1 VDRTRIICC
10 DSLGS
15 HLEVAQVKRGTNFPV
30 YSLDRA
36 LHSQPKNMRQ
46 RLIDVLTALPE
57 SITTVLIA
65 MGYCGGSL
73 DNICARQRL
82 VIPNLDDCITMLLT
96 KTDAQE
102 GNLKQ
107 RGHMYF
113 RDSECGGVNV
123 QQMLDD
129 LCREYGM
136 ERGIG
141 IFGMWFADYTHA
153 DIIDTGVFDCYE
165 EGYVE
170 SIQKQADLIR
180 CELDYVEGS
189 NRILEKLVSGQ
200 WDEQFLIVPPGT
212 VLTKSVFSLGE
223 EFQYG

>member
-1 VDRTRIICC
+1 
-10 DSLGS
+10 
-15 HLEVAQVKRGTNFPV
+15 
-30 YSLDRA
+30 
-36 LHSQPKNMRQ
+36 MRQ
-46 RLIDVLTALPE
+46 RLMDVLNALPE

-123 QQMLDD
+123 QRMLDN
-129 LCREYGM
+129 LRREYGM
-136 ERGIG
+136 ERGTG

-165 EGYVE
+165 ESYVE

-180 CELDYVEGS
+180 CELGYVEGS

-212 VLTKSVFSLGE
+212 VLTKSAFSLGE

>member
-1 VDRTRIICC
+1 MDSTCIVCC
-10 DSLGS
+10 DSLLS
-15 HLEVAQVKRGTNFPV
+15 HLEAAQVTMGTKYPI
-30 YSLDRA
+30 YTLDRA

-46 RLIDVLTALPE
+46 SLQDVLNALPE

-73 DNICARQRL
+73 DNICTRQQL

-123 QQMLDD
+123 QRMLDN
-129 LCREYGM
+129 LRQEYGM
-136 ERGIG
+136 ERGTG

-165 EGYVE
+165 ESYVE

-212 VLTKSVFSLGE
+212 VLTKSAFSLGE

>member
-1 VDRTRIICC
+1 
-10 DSLGS
+10 
-15 HLEVAQVKRGTNFPV
+15 
-30 YSLDRA
+30 
-36 LHSQPKNMRQ
+36 MRQ

-73 DNICARQRL
+73 DNICARQQL

-123 QQMLDD
+123 QQMLDN

-165 EGYVE
+165 ESYVE

-180 CELDYVEGS
+180 CQLDYVEGS

-212 VLTKSVFSLGE
+212 VLTKSAFSLGE

>member
-1 VDRTRIICC
+1 MNSTCIVCC
-10 DSLGS
+10 DSLLS
-15 HLEVAQVKRGTNFPV
+15 HLEAAQVTMGTKYPI
-30 YSLDRA
+30 YTLDRA
-36 LHSQPKNMRQ
+36 LHSQPQNMRQ
-46 RLIDVLTALPE
+46 SLLDVLNTLPE

-73 DNICARQRL
+73 ASICARQQL

-123 QQMLDD
+123 QRMLDN
-129 LCREYGM
+129 LRQEYGM
-136 ERGIG
+136 ERGTG

-165 EGYVE
+165 ESYVE

-180 CELDYVEGS
+180 CELGYVEGS

-212 VLTKSVFSLGE
+212 VLTKSAFSLGE

>member
-1 VDRTRIICC
+1 MDSTCIVCC
-10 DSLGS
+10 DSLLS
-15 HLEVAQVKRGTNFPV
+15 HLEAAQVKMGTKYPI
-30 YSLDRA
+30 YTLDRA
-36 LHSQPKNMRQ
+36 LHSQPQNMRQ
-46 RLIDVLTALPE
+46 RLMDVLNTLPE

-73 DNICARQRL
+73 ASICARQQL

-123 QQMLDD
+123 QRMLDN
-129 LCREYGM
+129 LRQEYGM
-136 ERGIG
+136 ERGTG

-165 EGYVE
+165 ESYVE

-200 WDEQFLIVPPGT
+200 WDEQFLIVLPGI
-212 VLTKSVFSLGE
+212 VLTKSAFSLGE

>member
-1 VDRTRIICC
+1 MDSACIVCC
-10 DSLGS
+10 DSLLS
-15 HLEVAQVKRGTNFPV
+15 HLEVAQEKMGTKCPI
-30 YSLDRA
+30 YTLDRA

-46 RLIDVLTALPE
+46 RLIDVLNALPG

-65 MGYCGGSL
+65 MGHCGGSL

-82 VIPNLDDCITMLLT
+82 VIPDLDDCITMLLT

-123 QQMLDD
+123 QRMLDN
-129 LCREYGM
+129 LRQEYGM
-136 ERGIG
+136 ERGTG

-165 EGYVE
+165 ESYVE

-212 VLTKSVFSLGE
+212 ALTRSTFSLGE

>member
-1 VDRTRIICC
+1 MDSTCIVCC
-10 DSLGS
+10 DSLLS
-15 HLEVAQVKRGTNFPV
+15 HLEAAQVKMGTKYPI
-30 YSLDRA
+30 YTLDRA

-46 RLIDVLTALPE
+46 RLQDVLNALPE

-123 QQMLDD
+123 QRMLDN
-129 LCREYGM
+129 LRREYGT
-136 ERGIG
+136 ERGTG

-165 EGYVE
+165 ESYVE

>member
-1 VDRTRIICC
+1 MDSTCIVCC
-10 DSLGS
+10 DSLLS
-15 HLEVAQVKRGTNFPV
+15 HLEAAQVTMGTKYPI
-30 YSLDRA
+30 YTLDRA

-46 RLIDVLTALPE
+46 RLMDVLNALPE

-113 RDSECGGVNV
+113 RDGECGGVNV
-123 QQMLDD
+123 QRMLDN
-129 LCREYGM
+129 LRQEYGM
-136 ERGIG
+136 ERGTG

-165 EGYVE
+165 ESYVE

-180 CELDYVEGS
+180 CQLDYVEGS

-212 VLTKSVFSLGE
+212 VLTKSAFSLGE

>member
-1 VDRTRIICC
+1 
-10 DSLGS
+10 
-15 HLEVAQVKRGTNFPV
+15 
-30 YSLDRA
+30 
-36 LHSQPKNMRQ
+36 MRQ
-46 RLIDVLTALPE
+46 SLLDVLNTLPE

-73 DNICARQRL
+73 DNICARQKL

-96 KTDAQE
+96 KTDVQE

-123 QQMLDD
+123 QRMLDN
-129 LCREYGM
+129 LRQEYGM
-136 ERGIG
+136 ERGTG

-165 EGYVE
+165 ESYVE

-180 CELDYVEGS
+180 CELGYVEGS

-212 VLTKSVFSLGE
+212 VLTKSAFSLGE

>member
-1 VDRTRIICC
+1 
-10 DSLGS
+10 
-15 HLEVAQVKRGTNFPV
+15 
-30 YSLDRA
+30 
-36 LHSQPKNMRQ
+36 MRQ
-46 RLIDVLTALPE
+46 SLLDVLNALPE

-73 DNICARQRL
+73 DNICARQQL

-123 QQMLDD
+123 QRMLDN
-129 LCREYGM
+129 LRQEYGM
-136 ERGIG
+136 ERGTG

-165 EGYVE
+165 ERYVE

-180 CELDYVEGS
+180 CELGYVEGS

-212 VLTKSVFSLGE
+212 VLTKSTFSLGE

>member
-1 VDRTRIICC
+1 MDSTCIVCC
-10 DSLGS
+10 DSLLS
-15 HLEVAQVKRGTNFPV
+15 HLEAAQVKMGTNYPV
-30 YSLDRA
+30 YTLDRA
-36 LHSQPKNMRQ
+36 LHSQPQNMRQ
-46 RLIDVLTALPE
+46 SLLDVLNALPE

-73 DNICARQRL
+73 DNICTRQQL

-123 QQMLDD
+123 QRMLDN
-129 LCREYGM
+129 LRQEYGM
-136 ERGIG
+136 ERGTG

-165 EGYVE
+165 ERYVE

-180 CELDYVEGS
+180 CELGYVEGS

>member
-1 VDRTRIICC
+1 MDSTCIVCC
-10 DSLGS
+10 DSLLS
-15 HLEVAQVKRGTNFPV
+15 HLEAAQVKMGTNCPV

-46 RLIDVLTALPE
+46 RLIDVLNALPE

-123 QQMLDD
+123 QRMLDN
-129 LCREYGM
+129 LRQEYGM
-136 ERGIG
+136 ERGTG

-165 EGYVE
+165 ERYVE

-180 CELDYVEGS
+180 CELGYVEGS

-200 WDEQFLIVPPGT
+200 WDEQFLIVPPVT
-212 VLTKSVFSLGE
+212 VLTKSAFSLGE

>member
-1 VDRTRIICC
+1 MDSTCIVCC
-10 DSLGS
+10 DSLLR
-15 HLEVAQVKRGTNFPV
+15 HLEAAQVKMGTKCPIYTLN
-30 YSLDRA
+30 RA

-46 RLIDVLTALPE
+46 CLMDVLNALPE

-123 QQMLDD
+123 QRMLDN
-129 LCREYGM
+129 LRQEYGM
-136 ERGIG
+136 ERGTG

-165 EGYVE
+165 ESYVE

-180 CELDYVEGS
+180 CELGYVEGS

-212 VLTKSVFSLGE
+212 VLTKSAFSLGE

>member
-1 VDRTRIICC
+1 MDSTCIVCC
-10 DSLGS
+10 DSLES
-15 HLEVAQVKRGTNFPV
+15 HLEAAQVKMRTNYPV
-30 YSLDRA
+30 YTLDRA
-36 LHSQPKNMRQ
+36 LHSEPKNMRQ
-46 RLIDVLTALPE
+46 SLLDTLNALPE
-57 SITTVLIA
+57 HMTTVLIA

-73 DNICARQRL
+73 DNICTRQQL

-96 KTDAQE
+96 RTDTQQ

-123 QQMLDD
+123 QRMLDN
-129 LCREYGM
+129 LRREYGM
-136 ERGIG
+136 ERGTG

-165 EGYVE
+165 ESYVE

-212 VLTKSVFSLGE
+212 VLAKSAFSLGE

>member
-1 VDRTRIICC
+1 MDSTCIVCC
-10 DSLGS
+10 DSLLS
-15 HLEVAQVKRGTNFPV
+15 HLEAAQVTTGTKYPI
-30 YSLDRA
+30 YTLDRA

-46 RLIDVLTALPE
+46 SLLDVLNTLPE

-73 DNICARQRL
+73 DNICTRQQL

-123 QQMLDD
+123 QRMLDN
-129 LCREYGM
+129 LRQEYGM
-136 ERGIG
+136 ERGTG

-165 EGYVE
+165 ESYVE

-180 CELDYVEGS
+180 CELGYVEGS

-212 VLTKSVFSLGE
+212 VLTKSTFSLGE
-223 EFQYG
+223 EFQYE

>member
-1 VDRTRIICC
+1 MNSTCIVCC
-10 DSLGS
+10 DSLLS
-15 HLEVAQVKRGTNFPV
+15 HLEAAQVKMGTNHPV
-30 YSLDRA
+30 YLLDRA

-46 RLIDVLTALPE
+46 RLMDVLNALPE

-73 DNICARQRL
+73 ASICARRQL

-123 QQMLDD
+123 QRMLDN
-129 LCREYGM
+129 LRQEYGM
-136 ERGIG
+136 ERGTG

-165 EGYVE
+165 ESYVE

-180 CELDYVEGS
+180 CELGYVEGS

-200 WDEQFLIVPPGT
+200 WDEQFLIVPSGA

>member
-1 VDRTRIICC
+1 MDSACIVCC
-10 DSLGS
+10 DSLLS
-15 HLEVAQVKRGTNFPV
+15 HLEAAQVTMGTKYPI
-30 YSLDRA
+30 YTLDRA
-36 LHSQPKNMRQ
+36 LHSQPQNMRQ
-46 RLIDVLTALPE
+46 RLMAVLNALPE
-57 SITTVLIA
+57 SVTTVLIA

-73 DNICARQRL
+73 ASICARQQL

-123 QQMLDD
+123 QRMLDN
-129 LCREYGM
+129 LRQEYGM
-136 ERGIG
+136 ERGTG

-165 EGYVE
+165 ESYVE

-212 VLTKSVFSLGE
+212 VLTKSAFSLGE

>member
-1 VDRTRIICC
+1 MDSTCIVCC
-10 DSLGS
+10 DSLLR
-15 HLEVAQVKRGTNFPV
+15 HLEAAQVKMGTKCPIYTLN
-30 YSLDRA
+30 RA

-46 RLIDVLTALPE
+46 CLMDVLNALPE

-123 QQMLDD
+123 QRMLDN
-129 LCREYGM
+129 LRREYGM
-136 ERGIG
+136 ERGTG

-165 EGYVE
+165 ESYVE

-180 CELDYVEGS
+180 CELGYVEGS

-200 WDEQFLIVPPGT
+200 WDEQFLIVPSGT
-212 VLTKSVFSLGE
+212 VLTKSAFSLGE

>member
-1 VDRTRIICC
+1 MNSTCIVCC
-10 DSLGS
+10 DSLLS
-15 HLEVAQVKRGTNFPV
+15 HLEAAQVKMGTNYPV

-36 LHSQPKNMRQ
+36 LHSQPQNMRQ
-46 RLIDVLTALPE
+46 RLMDVLNALPE
-57 SITTVLIA
+57 FITTVLIA
-65 MGYCGGSL
+65 MGYCGGSQ

-96 KTDAQE
+96 KTNAQE

-123 QQMLDD
+123 QRMLDN
-129 LCREYGM
+129 LRQEYGM
-136 ERGIG
+136 ERGTG

-165 EGYVE
+165 ESYVE

-180 CELDYVEGS
+180 CQLDYVEGS

-212 VLTKSVFSLGE
+212 VLTKSAFSLGE

>member
-1 VDRTRIICC
+1 MDSTCIVCC
-10 DSLGS
+10 DSLLS
-15 HLEVAQVKRGTNFPV
+15 HLEAAQVKMGTNYPV
-30 YSLDRA
+30 YSLDRG
-36 LHSQPKNMRQ
+36 LHSQPKNMRHSLQ
-46 RLIDVLTALPE
+46 DVLNTLPE

-73 DNICARQRL
+73 ASICARQQL

-96 KTDAQE
+96 RTDTQQ

-123 QQMLDD
+123 QRMLDN
-129 LCREYGM
+129 LRQEYGM
-136 ERGIG
+136 ERGTG

-165 EGYVE
+165 ESYVE

-212 VLTKSVFSLGE
+212 VLTKSAFSLGE

>member
-1 VDRTRIICC
+1 MDRTCIICC

-15 HLEVAQVKRGTNFPV
+15 HLEVAQVKMGTNFPV

-123 QQMLDD
+123 QRMLDN
-129 LCREYGM
+129 LRREYGM
-136 ERGIG
+136 ERGTG

-165 EGYVE
+165 ESYVE

>member
-1 VDRTRIICC
+1 MDSACIVCC
-10 DSLGS
+10 DSLLS
-15 HLEVAQVKRGTNFPV
+15 HLEAAQVKMGTNYPV

-36 LHSQPKNMRQ
+36 LHSQPQNMRQ
-46 RLIDVLTALPE
+46 SLLDVLNTLPE

-123 QQMLDD
+123 QRTLDN
-129 LCREYGM
+129 LRREYGT
-136 ERGIG
+136 ERGTG

-165 EGYVE
+165 ESYVE

-180 CELDYVEGS
+180 CELGYVEGS

-200 WDEQFLIVPPGT
+200 WDEQFLIVLPGT

>member
-1 VDRTRIICC
+1 MDSTCIVCC
-10 DSLGS
+10 DSLES
-15 HLEVAQVKRGTNFPV
+15 HLEAAQVKMGTNYLV
-30 YSLDRA
+30 YTLDRA
-36 LHSQPKNMRQ
+36 LHSEPKNMRQ
-46 RLIDVLTALPE
+46 SLLDVLNALPE

-73 DNICARQRL
+73 DNICARQQL

-123 QQMLDD
+123 QRMLDN
-129 LCREYGM
+129 LRQEYGM
-136 ERGIG
+136 ERGTG

-165 EGYVE
+165 ESYVE

-212 VLTKSVFSLGE
+212 VLTKSAFSLGE

>member
-1 VDRTRIICC
+1 MDSTCIVCC
-10 DSLGS
+10 DSLLS
-15 HLEVAQVKRGTNFPV
+15 HLEAAQVKMGTKYPI
-30 YSLDRA
+30 YTLDRA
-36 LHSQPKNMRQ
+36 LHSQPQNMRQ
-46 RLIDVLTALPE
+46 RLMDVLNALPE
-57 SITTVLIA
+57 SVTTVLIA
-65 MGYCGGSL
+65 IGYCGGSL

-123 QQMLDD
+123 QRMLDN
-129 LCREYGM
+129 LRQEYGM
-136 ERGIG
+136 ERGTG

-165 EGYVE
+165 ESYVE

-180 CELDYVEGS
+180 CDLNYVEGS

-200 WDEQFLIVPPGT
+200 WDDQFLIVPPGT
-212 VLTKSVFSLGE
+212 VLTKSAFSLGE

>member
-1 VDRTRIICC
+1 M
-10 DSLGS
+10 
-15 HLEVAQVKRGTNFPV
+15 GTKYPI
-30 YSLDRA
+30 YTLDRA

-46 RLIDVLTALPE
+46 RLMDVLNALPE

-123 QQMLDD
+123 QRMLDN
-129 LCREYGM
+129 LRQEYGM
-136 ERGIG
+136 ERGTG

-165 EGYVE
+165 ESYVE

-180 CELDYVEGS
+180 CELGYVEGS

-200 WDEQFLIVPPGT
+200 WDEQFLIVPPVT
-212 VLTKSVFSLGE
+212 VLTKSAFSLGE

>member
-1 VDRTRIICC
+1 MDSTCIVCC
-10 DSLGS
+10 DSLLS
-15 HLEVAQVKRGTNFPV
+15 HLEAAQVKMGTKCPI
-30 YSLDRA
+30 YTLDRA

-46 RLIDVLTALPE
+46 RLIDVLNALPG

-65 MGYCGGSL
+65 MGHCGGSL
-73 DNICARQRL
+73 ASICARQRL
-82 VIPNLDDCITMLLT
+82 VIPDLDDCITMLLT

-123 QQMLDD
+123 QRMLDN
-129 LCREYGM
+129 LRREYGM
-136 ERGIG
+136 ERGTG

-165 EGYVE
+165 
-170 SIQKQADLIR
+170 
-180 CELDYVEGS
+180 
-189 NRILEKLVSGQ
+189 
-200 WDEQFLIVPPGT
+200 
-212 VLTKSVFSLGE
+212 
-223 EFQYG
+223 

>member
-1 VDRTRIICC
+1 MDSTCIVCC
-10 DSLGS
+10 DSLLS
-15 HLEVAQVKRGTNFPV
+15 HLEAAQVKMGTKCPI
-30 YSLDRA
+30 YTLDRA
-36 LHSQPKNMRQ
+36 LHSHPKNMRQ
-46 RLIDVLTALPE
+46 LLIDVLNALPE

-82 VIPNLDDCITMLLT
+82 AIPNLDDCITMLLT

-123 QQMLDD
+123 QRMLDN
-129 LCREYGM
+129 LRQEYGM
-136 ERGIG
+136 ERGTG

-165 EGYVE
+165 ESYVE

-180 CELDYVEGS
+180 CQLDYVEGS

>member
-1 VDRTRIICC
+1 MNSTCIVCC
-10 DSLGS
+10 DSLLS
-15 HLEVAQVKRGTNFPV
+15 HLEAAQVKMGTNYPV

-36 LHSQPKNMRQ
+36 LHSQPQNMRQ
-46 RLIDVLTALPE
+46 RLMDVLNALPE

-65 MGYCGGSL
+65 MGHCGGSL

-123 QQMLDD
+123 QRMLDN
-129 LCREYGM
+129 LRQEYGM
-136 ERGIG
+136 ERGTG

-165 EGYVE
+165 ESYVE

-180 CELDYVEGS
+180 CQLDYVEGS

-212 VLTKSVFSLGE
+212 VLTKSAFSLGE

>member
-1 VDRTRIICC
+1 
-10 DSLGS
+10 
-15 HLEVAQVKRGTNFPV
+15 
-30 YSLDRA
+30 
-36 LHSQPKNMRQ
+36 MRQ
-46 RLIDVLTALPE
+46 SLQDVLNALPE

-73 DNICARQRL
+73 DNICTRQQL

-123 QQMLDD
+123 QRMLDN
-129 LCREYGM
+129 LRQEYGM
-136 ERGIG
+136 ERGTG

-165 EGYVE
+165 ERYVE

-212 VLTKSVFSLGE
+212 VLTKSTFSLGE

>member
-1 VDRTRIICC
+1 M
-10 DSLGS
+10 
-15 HLEVAQVKRGTNFPV
+15 GTNYPV

-36 LHSQPKNMRQ
+36 LHSQPKIMRQ
-46 RLIDVLTALPE
+46 RLMAVLNALPE
-57 SITTVLIA
+57 SVTTVLIA

-73 DNICARQRL
+73 ASICAKQQL

-123 QQMLDD
+123 QRMLDN
-129 LCREYGM
+129 LRREYGM
-136 ERGIG
+136 ERGTE

-165 EGYVE
+165 ESYVE
-170 SIQKQADLIR
+170 SIQEQADLIR
-180 CELDYVEGS
+180 CELGYVEGS

-212 VLTKSVFSLGE
+212 VLTKSAFSLGE

>member
-1 VDRTRIICC
+1 MNSTCIVCC
-10 DSLGS
+10 DSLLS
-15 HLEVAQVKRGTNFPV
+15 HLEAAQVKMGTKYPI
-30 YSLDRA
+30 YTLDRA

-46 RLIDVLTALPE
+46 RLMDMLNALPE

-123 QQMLDD
+123 QRMLDN
-129 LCREYGM
+129 LRREYGM
-136 ERGIG
+136 ERGTG

-165 EGYVE
+165 ESYVE

-180 CELDYVEGS
+180 CQLDYVEGS
-189 NRILEKLVSGQ
+189 NHILEKLVSGQ
-200 WDEQFLIVPPGT
+200 WDEQFLIVPPRT
-212 VLTKSVFSLGE
+212 VLTKSAFSLGE

>member
-1 VDRTRIICC
+1 VDSACIVCC
-10 DSLGS
+10 DSLLS
-15 HLEVAQVKRGTNFPV
+15 HLEAAQVKMGTNYPV
-30 YSLDRA
+30 YLLDRA
-36 LHSQPKNMRQ
+36 LHSQPQNMRQ
-46 RLIDVLTALPE
+46 RLQDVLNTLPG

-73 DNICARQRL
+73 ASICARQQL

-96 KTDAQE
+96 KTDTQE

-123 QQMLDD
+123 QRMLDN
-129 LCREYGM
+129 LRQEYGM
-136 ERGIG
+136 ERGTG

-165 EGYVE
+165 ESYVE

-180 CELDYVEGS
+180 CELGYVEGS

-212 VLTKSVFSLGE
+212 VLTKSAFSLGE

>member
-1 VDRTRIICC
+1 MNSTCIVCC
-10 DSLGS
+10 DSLLS
-15 HLEVAQVKRGTNFPV
+15 HLEVAQVKMGTKCPI
-30 YSLDRA
+30 YTLDRA
-36 LHSQPKNMRQ
+36 FHSQPKNMRQ

-123 QQMLDD
+123 QRMLDN
-129 LCREYGM
+129 LRQEYGM
-136 ERGIG
+136 ERGTG

-165 EGYVE
+165 ESYVE

-180 CELDYVEGS
+180 CQLDYVEGS

-212 VLTKSVFSLGE
+212 VLTKSAFSLGE
-223 EFQYG
+223 ECQYG

>member
-1 VDRTRIICC
+1 MNSTCIVCC
-10 DSLGS
+10 DSLLS
-15 HLEVAQVKRGTNFPV
+15 HLEAAQVKMGTKYPI
-30 YSLDRA
+30 YTLDRA
-36 LHSQPKNMRQ
+36 LHSQPHNMRQ
-46 RLIDVLTALPE
+46 RLMDMLNALPE

-123 QQMLDD
+123 QRMLDN
-129 LCREYGM
+129 LRREYGM
-136 ERGIG
+136 ERGTG

-165 EGYVE
+165 ESYVE

-180 CELDYVEGS
+180 CQLDYVEGS
-189 NRILEKLVSGQ
+189 NHILEKLVSGQ
-200 WDEQFLIVPPGT
+200 WDEQFLIVPPRT
-212 VLTKSVFSLGE
+212 VLTKSAFSLGE